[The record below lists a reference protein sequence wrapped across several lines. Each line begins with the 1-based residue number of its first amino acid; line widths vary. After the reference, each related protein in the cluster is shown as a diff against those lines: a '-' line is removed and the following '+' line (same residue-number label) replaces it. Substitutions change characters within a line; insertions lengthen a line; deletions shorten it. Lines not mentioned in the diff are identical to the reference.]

1 MNLFNEA
8 VQLRLL
14 YSQLKIDYLDIVFA
28 KRVQIIKYQSF
39 FTVNIVQQNKNL
51 GY

>member
-14 YSQLKIDYLDIVFA
+14 YSQIVFA

-39 FTVNIVQQNKNL
+39 FSVNIVQQNKNL